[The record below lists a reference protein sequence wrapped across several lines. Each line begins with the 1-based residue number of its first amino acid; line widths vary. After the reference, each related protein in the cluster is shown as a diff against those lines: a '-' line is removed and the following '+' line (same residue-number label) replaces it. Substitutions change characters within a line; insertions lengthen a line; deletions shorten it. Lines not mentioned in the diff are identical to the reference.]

1 MICDKIYEYLGGTL
15 AKADDGVLDAAL
27 RSFRASLVRNLT
39 DHKREARTG
48 LHASSP
54 WYCAR
59 RVLYQHNGADTEPLQ
74 PRARVT
80 FLMGDTVEAFG
91 IFLARL
97 AGVDIVTP
105 GLDGKQE
112 RHEIAVGTATVD
124 GSIDMTVRDSSGA
137 IVPVDWKSMSE
148 IGFGEF
154 EQAVRDPSAKW
165 WERERWGYITQLR
178 LYMKAKGSA
187 YGVFVGLNKNTG
199 AMAELHVPR
208 DLEWESEVVKRADY
222 LKSLMDA
229 HAAADSIP
237 RPPWAT
243 TDALPG
249 ANQRADGSKGAVEE
263 IAHWRCRYCPF
274 IQACWL
280 GFEVVPLKSGP
291 KWRKAVEPTAITNG
305 TKEGASCA

>member
-1 MICDKIYEYLGGTL
+1 M
-15 AKADDGVLDAAL
+15 LDSAL

-39 DHKREARTG
+39 KNEREARTG

-59 RVLYQHNGADTEPLQ
+59 RVLYQHTGAATEPLQ

-97 AGVDIVTP
+97 AGVDILTP

-112 RHEIAVGTATVD
+112 RHNVSVGTATID
-124 GSIDMTVRDSSGA
+124 GSIDMTVRDSAGVV
-137 IVPVDWKSMSE
+137 IPVDWKSMSE
-148 IGFGEF
+148 ISFGEF
-154 EQAVRDPSAKW
+154 EQAIRDPSAKW
-165 WERERWGYITQLR
+165 WSSERWGYLTQLR
-178 LYMKAKGSA
+178 LYMKAKVSA

-199 AMAELHVPR
+199 AMAEMHVPC
-208 DLEWESEVVKRADY
+208 DPEWDAEVVRRADY
-222 LKSLMDA
+222 LKPLMDSG
-229 HAAADSIP
+229 AAPDSIP

-243 TDALPG
+243 TEVKSG
-249 ANQRADGSKGAVEE
+249 ANERADGSKGPVEE
-263 IAHWRCRYCPF
+263 IAHFRCRYCPYLG
-274 IQACWL
+274 ACWP

-291 KWRKAVEPTAITNG
+291 KWRRAVDPTATVG
-305 TKEGASCA
+305 TSVGAA